1 MASKKI
7 KDSELE
13 LEAVDELLV
22 LCEEVTRATPEGARR
37 FIEPAPGVLSRA
49 KSNQHHII
57 FGRRGSGKSSL
68 LRKSAAD
75 LTIDRRPIAFV
86 DMETFKG
93 HSYPDVL
100 ISVLIKSLYEFKN
113 WLDSAATAPANKKSF
128 WKKLF
133 DAIPKRAPFNKAST
147 TSLSAELGSLIFDLE
162 HQLSQPESSEKQ
174 TKQTLTDEQSADVK
188 VAVDGGAPG
197 MTIKNEVALGKKSSG
212 TFEEQSK
219 YTSHKIEY
227 LHQNILR
234 FQNFFSKLSKLS
246 DGSSYLILDDLYHI
260 RKSDQAKVIDYFHRV
275 AKGSNLWLKIGTIKH
290 RSQWYQHSD
299 PPIGVKLGDDA
310 KEINLDIS
318 LEKFGTLRDFLKK
331 ILSNLVAETPPLTV
345 TGLLNP
351 TAIDRLTIASGGV
364 TRDFIGIFAN
374 AISQARNRD
383 KKHHRGPK
391 VGAEDVN
398 LATGD
403 YAPLKQ
409 EEFKLDTD
417 SEREELEKEFAK
429 LVSFCTEN
437 SKCNVFLVS
446 QKLTGPIRDS
456 IDQLIDLRLIHPVK
470 SRVTLKKG
478 AAGELFEAYMLD
490 LSQYTA
496 ARKVHEFQ
504 IVDLSANDK
513 DETIRKSTLV
523 YSNNSM

>member
-1 MASKKI
+1 MGKNTVI
-7 KDSELE
+7 DSQLNSA
-13 LEAVDELLV
+13 AVDRLLV

-68 LRKSAAD
+68 LRKTAAD

-100 ISVLIKSLYEFKN
+100 ISVLIKSLHEFKK
-113 WLDSAATAPANKKSF
+113 WLEGAATAPANKKLF
-128 WKKLF
+128 WSRVFGTL
-133 DAIPKRAPFNKAST
+133 PKRPPFNKAKTTTLSST
-147 TSLSAELGSLIFDLE
+147 LDSIIKDLE
-162 HQLSQPESSEKQ
+162 NQLRAPESTAKQIKQ
-174 TKQTLTDEQSADVK
+174 TRSDEQTAGVELEAAAGIPGSGVK
-188 VAVDGGAPG
+188 SKASLGA
-197 MTIKNEVALGKKSSG
+197 KSVG
-212 TFEEQSK
+212 TTEEQST
-219 YTSHKIEY
+219 YVSHKIEY

-234 FQNFFSKLSKLS
+234 FQSFFQDLSRLS
-246 DGSSYLILDDLYHI
+246 DGPSFLILDDLYHI
-260 RKSDQAKVIDYFHRV
+260 RKADQAKVIDYFHRI
-275 AKGSNLWLKIGTIKH
+275 AKGNNLWLKVGTIKH

-299 PPIGVKLGDDA
+299 PPIGMKLGDDA

-318 LEKFGTLRDFLKK
+318 LEKFETLREFLKK
-331 ILSNLVAETPPLTV
+331 ILGNLMAETPPLTIKD
-345 TGLLNP
+345 LINP

-364 TRDFIGIFAN
+364 TRDFIGIFSN
-374 AISQARNRD
+374 SISQARNRGL
-383 KKHHRGPK
+383 KHHRGPK
-391 VGAEDVN
+391 IGAEDVN

-403 YAPLKQ
+403 YDPIKR

-417 SEREELEKEFAK
+417 ADRTLLETAFQNI
-429 LVSFCTEN
+429 VTFCTET

-446 QKLTGPIRDS
+446 QKLSGPVRDS

-478 AAGELFEAYMLD
+478 ASGEIFEAYMLD

-504 IVDLSANDK
+504 IVDLSASDK
-513 DETIRKSTLV
+513 DETIRKASLI
-523 YSNNSM
+523 YPGN

>member
-1 MASKKI
+1 MVKKTAI
-7 KDSELE
+7 DSQLNS
-13 LEAVDELLV
+13 EAVDRLLV

-68 LRKSAAD
+68 LRKTAAD

-100 ISVLIKSLYEFKN
+100 ISVLIKSLHEFKK
-113 WLDSAATAPANKKSF
+113 WLEDAATAPASKKSY
-128 WKKLF
+128 WSRLF
-133 DAIPKRAPFNKAST
+133 GTVPKRPPFNKAN
-147 TSLSAELGSLIFDLE
+147 SATLKNTLDSIIKDLE
-162 HQLSQPESSEKQ
+162 NQLRVPESTAKQIKQ
-174 TKQTLTDEQSADVK
+174 TRLDEQTAGVELNANAGVLGADIKSKASRGVK
-188 VAVDGGAPG
+188 SV
-197 MTIKNEVALGKKSSG
+197 G
-212 TFEEQSK
+212 TTEEQST
-219 YTSHKIEY
+219 YVSHKVEY
-227 LHQNILR
+227 LHQNILK
-234 FQNFFSKLSKLS
+234 FQSFFQQLSGLS
-246 DGSSYLILDDLYHI
+246 DGPSFLILDDLYHI
-260 RKSDQAKVIDYFHRV
+260 RKADQAKVIDYFHRI
-275 AKGSNLWLKIGTIKH
+275 AKGNNMWLKVGTIKH
-290 RSQWYQHSD
+290 RSEWYQHTD
-299 PPIGVKLGDDA
+299 PPMGMKLGDDA

-318 LEKFGTLRDFLKK
+318 LEKFETLREFLKK
-331 ILSNLVAETPPLTV
+331 ILGNLMAETPPLTIKD
-345 TGLLNP
+345 LINP

-364 TRDFIGIFAN
+364 TRDFIGIFSN
-374 AISQARNRD
+374 SISQARNRGQ
-383 KKHHRGPK
+383 KHHRGPK
-391 VGAEDVN
+391 IGAEDVN

-403 YAPLKQ
+403 YDPIKR

-417 SEREELEKEFAK
+417 AGREILETAFQDI
-429 LVSFCTEN
+429 VTFCTET

-446 QKLTGPIRDS
+446 QKLSGPVRDS

-478 AAGELFEAYMLD
+478 ASGEIFEAYMLD

-504 IVDLSANDK
+504 IVDLSASDK
-513 DETIRKSTLV
+513 DETIRKASLI
-523 YSNNSM
+523 YPGS